1 MSTPVVDLD
10 MTYDASIA
18 GDSPPPRAN
27 GDMLAMDDITIVQS
41 ASSLSPSFAQHVT
54 QQPRRHNIPRIFL
67 YIITVAIYIVSEA
80 VLRPGE
86 DSRLFDHTTEYLDSH
101 FKSPISSDPL
111 WAKVTWPIVYIFQAS
126 WLLCVAYAI
135 FRKTT
140 TVQTKSDGSQIYI
153 ESYLYLYP
161 DVFKT
166 HVFYFF
172 NAAQVLVVAYKF
184 IYDKQ
189 ILEAKILAQILI
201 HLCLIAASIYACQGV
216 KSFDYDRRNDSGA
229 KLSPCLKGSRKSYE
243 LFMLRVFYLNGLTLY
258 ASWAFICTIVGL
270 CSFMI
275 HIEFLTV
282 QRDIAAV
289 LSMNIYLM
297 HLAVYAI
304 IDNFYL
310 DSYTRYIIS
319 PYIIAM
325 IATGASTGTDF
336 HAKDAMK
343 MQSAMI
349 LVFCVGFALLK
360 LIRLLNRPIRKLF
373 A

>member
-1 MSTPVVDLD
+1 MATPVVDLD

-41 ASSLSPSFAQHVT
+41 ASSLTPSFAQHVT
-54 QQPRRHNIPRIFL
+54 HQPRRHNIPRIFL
-67 YIITVAIYIVSEA
+67 IVITVAIFIISEA
-80 VLRPGE
+80 VIRPGE
-86 DSRLFDHTTEYLDSH
+86 GSRLFKFTIAELNRIFD
-101 FKSPISSDPL
+101 SPIQADPI
-111 WAKVTWPIVYIFQAS
+111 WAQIVWPIVYIFQAL

-140 TVQTKSDGSQIYI
+140 TVQTKSDGSQTYI

-166 HVFYFF
+166 HVFYYF

-184 IYDKQ
+184 IYDNQ
-189 ILEAKILAQILI
+189 ILVAKIVAQILI
-201 HLCLIAASIYACQGV
+201 HLCLIVASIYACRGV

-229 KLSPCLKGSRKSYE
+229 KLAPCIKGSRKSYE
-243 LFMLRVFYLNGLTLY
+243 LFMLRVFYLNGLTFY
-258 ASWAFICTIVGL
+258 ASWAFICSIVGL

-282 QRDIAAV
+282 QKDIAAD
-289 LSMNIYLM
+289 LSLNIFLM
-297 HLAVYAI
+297 HFVVYAI
-304 IDNFYL
+304 LDNFYL
-310 DSYTRYIIS
+310 DSYTRYIVS
-319 PYIIAM
+319 PYIISMVAL
-325 IATGASTGTDF
+325 GASTSNDF
-336 HAKDAMK
+336 NAKDAMK
-343 MQSAMI
+343 MQSAMV

-360 LIRLLNRPIRKLF
+360 LMRLLNRPIRKLF
-373 A
+373 S